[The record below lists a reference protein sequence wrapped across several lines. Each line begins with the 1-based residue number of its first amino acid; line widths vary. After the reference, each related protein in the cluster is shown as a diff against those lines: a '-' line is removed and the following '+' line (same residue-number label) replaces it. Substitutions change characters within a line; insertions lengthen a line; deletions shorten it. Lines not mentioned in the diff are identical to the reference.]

1 MKKVYC
7 LALPLLGLVV
17 LSGMNGA
24 FAQEQQPDMVIV
36 KYGKLMVKSP
46 VPDAKVYVD
55 GIYKGRADTVIEDIP
70 SGEHTISCRTEDR
83 SASGTFQIRRDEVLK
98 LEARYEEGK
107 LVPYAEREKVE
118 KAEKTEKIEKPEP
131 AKKPKVEAPKP
142 EKPKKPAVEAK
153 KEEKKSPVEE
163 RRELH
168 LNIIKV
174 FFEDIDAP
182 EARIS
187 HKVNPKA
194 IVKFTDKKDQSGTY
208 FRTKKNV
215 LLCEKGPCEQQW
227 SASFTYT
234 DETGKNDSFGLTWK
248 QTVFNGITPSG
259 TSKRWLLACVNGA
272 CETLEDT
279 APSETAMSRDLGRYH
294 LTWTKSSLIIRRSD
308 IMKEVINSGGTVE
321 AY

>member
-1 MKKVYC
+1 MKKVYY

-17 LSGMNGA
+17 LSGIQGI
-24 FAQEQQPDMVIV
+24 FAQEQQPDVVIV

-46 VPDAKVYVD
+46 VPEAKVYVD
-55 GIYKGRADTVIEDIP
+55 DIYKGRADAVIEDIP
-70 SGEHTISCRTEDR
+70 TGEHAISCRTEDR
-83 SASGTFQIRRDEVLK
+83 SASGTFQIRKDEVLK

-107 LVPYAEREKVE
+107 LVPYAEREKAE
-118 KAEKTEKIEKPEP
+118 KAEKIEKPEP
-131 AKKPKVEAPKP
+131 VKKPKVEAPKP

-163 RRELH
+163 RRGLH

-182 EARIS
+182 EARVS
-187 HKVNPKA
+187 HKANPKV
-194 IVKFTDKKDQSGTY
+194 IVKLTEKKAQTGTY
-208 FRTKKNV
+208 YRTKQNV

-259 TSKRWLLACVNGA
+259 TSKRWLLACLNGA

-279 APSETAMSRDLGRYH
+279 APSDTALSRDLGRYH
-294 LTWTKSSLIIRRSD
+294 LTWSKSSLIIRRSD
-308 IMKEVINSGGTVE
+308 IMNEVINSGGTVE

>member
-17 LSGMNGA
+17 LSGIQGA
-24 FAQEQQPDMVIV
+24 FAQEQQPDVVIV

-46 VPDAKVYVD
+46 VPEAKVYID
-55 GIYKGRADTVIEDIP
+55 GIYKGWADAVIEDIP
-70 SGEHTISCRTEDR
+70 AGEHEISCRTEFR
-83 SASGTFQIRRDEVLK
+83 SASGTFQIRKDEVLK

-107 LVPYAEREKVE
+107 LVPYTERE
-118 KAEKTEKIEKPEP
+118 KAEKAEKIEKPEP
-131 AKKPKVEAPKP
+131 VKKPKVEAPKQ
-142 EKPKKPAVEAK
+142 EKPRKPAVETK
-153 KEEKKSPVEE
+153 KEEKKSPAEE
-163 RRELH
+163 RRGLH

-174 FFEDIDAP
+174 FFEDLAAP

-187 HKVNPKA
+187 PKVNPKV
-194 IVKFTDKKDQSGTY
+194 IVKLTEKKDQTGTY
-208 FRTKKNV
+208 YRTKQNV
-215 LLCEKGPCEQQW
+215 VLCEKGPCEQQW
-227 SASFTYT
+227 TASFSYI
-234 DETGKNDSFGLTWK
+234 DETGKSDSFGLTWK

-279 APSETAMSRDLGRYH
+279 SPSETALSRDVGRYR
-294 LTWTKSSLIIRRSD
+294 LTWSKSSLIIRRSD
-308 IMKEVINSGGTVE
+308 IMKEVIDSGGKVE